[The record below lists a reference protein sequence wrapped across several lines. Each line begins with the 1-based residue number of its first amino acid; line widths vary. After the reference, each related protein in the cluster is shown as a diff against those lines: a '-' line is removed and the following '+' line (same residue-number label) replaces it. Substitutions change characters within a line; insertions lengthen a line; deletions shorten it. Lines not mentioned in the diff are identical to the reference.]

1 MATPSPSVPT
11 PGLPPHYEVRNQ
23 FMMLDSLK
31 SKADDMLREASVATD
46 PAVATAF
53 TTIAGVYKTR
63 LDALQASLYQS
74 VSTLISPPAEK

>member
-1 MATPSPSVPT
+1 
-11 PGLPPHYEVRNQ
+11 
-23 FMMLDSLK
+23 
-31 SKADDMLREASVATD
+31 MLREASVATD